1 MILVTG
7 GAGYIGSVLVR
18 KLLDK
23 GERVRIL
30 ETFFFTDIG
39 IKDVKDKLEIVIKDI
54 RDVDESV
61 LQGVDTVIHLAGLSN
76 DPTAEYNPKANEEM
90 NTKGTEKLAL
100 LCKKVGVKRFVF
112 ASSASIYDMG
122 FFAPDDI
129 KTEDSLVEPRAAYA
143 VSKYNAERI
152 LLKLMDENFSP
163 VILRQGTIFGFSPR
177 MRYDLVVNT
186 FLKDA
191 LTKGKLY
198 LNCGG
203 EMWRPLAS
211 VNDAAN
217 AFILLSEADEKD
229 VKGEIFN
236 LCYRNF
242 RISELALR
250 IRKTLCDYYK
260 IKIDIEPDYSNFKT
274 RSYRISNEKLKRKLG
289 FVPEEGIEDS
299 VIEMVKKIEEY
310 RYNDFLNPI
319 YYNIQWMTMLDDM
332 SKTIKKIGRIF
343 E

>member
-1 MILVTG
+1 
-7 GAGYIGSVLVR
+7 
-18 KLLDK
+18 
-23 GERVRIL
+23 
-30 ETFFFTDIG
+30 
-39 IKDVKDKLEIVIKDI
+39 
-54 RDVDESV
+54 
-61 LQGVDTVIHLAGLSN
+61 
-76 DPTAEYNPKANEEM
+76 
-90 NTKGTEKLAL
+90 
-100 LCKKVGVKRFVF
+100 
-112 ASSASIYDMG
+112 MG
-122 FFAPDDI
+122 FFAPVEI
-129 KTEDSLVEPRAAYA
+129 KTEDSPVEPRAAYA
-143 VSKYNAERI
+143 VSKFNAERV
-152 LLKLMDENFSP
+152 LFGLMDNNFSP

-191 LTKGKLY
+191 LTKGKLF

-236 LCYRNF
+236 LCYKNY

-250 IRKTLCDYYK
+250 IKKTLYDVFK
-260 IKIDIEPDYSNFKT
+260 IKVDIEPDYSSFKT

-289 FVPEEGIEDS
+289 FVPEEDVENAVCD
-299 VIEMVKKIEEY
+299 MVKKIEEY

-332 SKTIKKIGRIF
+332 SKTIKKIEGFLNEGCYNWCKRTTRF
-343 E
+343 